1 MLAAE
6 APVACSLHGYAETV
20 AAFHR
25 KYREGTFKLS
35 EYSQVLDQ
43 FATDATTMPI
53 TGYRF
58 LTR

>member
-6 APVACSLHGYAETV
+6 ALVACSLHGYAEI

-25 KYREGTFKLS
+25 KYREGTFTLS

-43 FATDATTMPI
+43 FATDWTTTLT
-53 TGYRF
+53 TGYQCP
-58 LTR
+58 TR